1 MNVFVMRKIILS
13 LIALSVAILVLF
25 NFQFSNQLP
34 LPMPEVNVDQGG
46 NATFLISLE
55 VPEGTLDLTPELTL
69 NYNSGSPNGLLGK
82 GWSLKGAPFI
92 KRDPSYGLNY
102 SSKDQFYSSELGQLI
117 SGSADRSVFYTKNE
131 SFLNFYPQGE
141 SGNGPLEFKAVD
153 KDGVQYTYGGS
164 DAQLISLNGGVRTW
178 GISEIR
184 DLNGETIRF
193 EWISRNGQLYLDQ
206 ITYAGG
212 MRYIKFAYE
221 MRSDFTKEYTE
232 KDITEED
239 WRLKRIK
246 FYSDNSHVH
255 SYEFT
260 YVVDTKTKESLLV
273 KIEFEKDNLFSL
285 STHRPLEFEYAPS
298 HEGIENKLISGNSQ
312 TLSSGFSTKA
322 DVENRTLLFAKQVI
336 YAYLNMK
343 ASQPPK
349 SQVKISKLFNKIRPP
364 FVNKMPGGTGDSFN
378 FDALKVDLNE
388 YYSEVEF
395 IVRKPLGNK
404 NRPSCDLGFI
414 SCVWSALYPK
424 TNPWVDAFCLDYVFF
439 SHEYCTLGS
448 PSPDKITLPTDI
460 DGDGISEYTR
470 VLGRAD
476 INQAFLKTNDFKN
489 NSTSSSPTIAIK
501 YNTYY
506 DLADIDGDGR
516 TDFLFEEDGVLY
528 VSYSDGISL
537 GNPIRYSNVFLEPY
551 SQNMTQTNNLKPR
564 NYAVDINRDGRTDFI
579 HLDTNTAFVYL
590 SQGRSFSPVKQI
602 SLGGIVSILHET
614 IETNPFIAHRLN
626 QFSDFDGDG
635 LPEHVQIVNVNPPPE
650 QGTLIAMKMRHK
662 DEVNQAEARNNHYKQ
677 LIVNMVN
684 QGADVVRFFPEYQEA
699 AASIII
705 IHIGIIFNIEGAF
718 ANVIHPNGHA
728 LYYDLLSRPG
738 TATTAELNSLK
749 EFIDQQYF
757 EVVLSD
763 LMGRQNNETDQLIV
777 HLRNVDL
784 SGAAYSLFVTKFDL
798 NNNTLSQKS
807 YPLPKNIIG
816 AIGKNWIVDVNRDGL
831 PDLLTL
837 TNQNSHTNPFDYGT
851 QNPYEL
857 SSYVN
862 VLFNNGDG
870 FEVSDPK
877 STYINTVIKPDKF
890 LEHQDP
896 NSSKYFSF
904 DMADVN
910 EDSNLDIVIK
920 EFDSPNFHIYKGNG
934 NGNFLYQSAFSLPS
948 SQIYSSSFED
958 RNYDGISDMY
968 FQYGQELITQQIV
981 SNSPAA
987 TGGILI
993 KVTNN
998 INGAETKIQYDW
1010 KKNFFG
1016 AVVKNGAN
1024 YSTSLPNFAA
1034 DLLVRSVSSQ
1044 LGLGY
1049 PLEKQDYSYFNTR
1062 YKPGDLETNT
1072 DLSFEMIHESSYI
1085 NGILDSVETTKYSH
1099 NPNLAG
1105 MVIYK
1110 STADRNGNTLSEEE
1124 NNYTTVH
1131 PHAKTR
1137 LVLLSSK
1144 INKTYWNSM
1153 LKDEVTTSYGYS
1165 SEYGYEPVS
1174 ITENWNGRTKQTNI
1188 TYQSNAAMNIKAQMV
1203 EKVITISGQLAEHS
1217 KWTYSGKDVVSESK
1231 LTGNSQWYSK
1241 YFVYDS
1247 LGNVL
1252 SVTDSLGRT
1261 IQYTYND
1268 ITRSKITSTTNALGQ
1283 KAEMEY
1289 DPKTDQVLSKKD
1301 HNGNLI
1307 EYSYDEYGRK
1317 KKSVINGDHLES
1329 LEYSMEGSNAIVK
1342 NISHTPEGDI
1352 WVKTTS
1358 NLKGKQI
1365 KKESSAD
1372 NNQLLVEELVFDEK
1386 GREIER
1392 SKPHFQGFDSGKSY
1406 IFYYDTTE
1414 DSEERPKKV
1423 ISATGEVTEISYEL
1437 YSTNMVT
1444 KNGSEIIKTE
1454 EIINDAWDRV
1464 VRRVTQGETLKYEF
1478 DYADRLTKITDPGN
1492 GITNI
1497 TYNIAGKKT
1506 SYSDSNSG
1514 ETKYFY
1520 NIAGELTEQI
1530 DQRGISIKYEY
1541 DGLSRMTK
1549 QLPSNEETVV
1559 FEFDTATS
1567 ISSSNLIGNLSKVTD
1582 QSGTTEYKYDHKGN
1596 VIAEKRSIDDISVIF
1611 ERTYDDFDRI
1621 KSVKY
1626 PDGTTIKNYYNL
1638 IGQKSLVTMDSHD
1651 GSSLNHTVV
1660 SYESP
1665 KLLDNLIQVER
1676 KTGNGVVTQINYD
1689 QNQNRIQSYVTR
1701 LKDQTVEQS
1710 VKLAYDVRG
1719 NIQSITDLLNESRNQ
1734 VFEYDHLNR
1743 IIKANG
1749 KYGEEVYSYA
1759 RNGNLL
1765 KKGAFQYS
1773 YSNPNHIHAT
1783 TSVNSPNTG
1792 TMNYTYDSVGNMTSR
1807 NGDHIVYN
1815 ALGKI
1820 ASIDTEN
1827 GDRFEYDYEY
1837 SGNRI
1842 KKSLKNSGTTTY
1854 NFNNLYEI
1862 ARSPGQGEKHTLYIY
1877 GHDNDLVSQ
1886 YTRTDAIL
1894 SQSVASTDSLWRD
1907 SFCSV
1912 TEVGCGQ
1919 SLGSFVTY
1927 LLKEAGEKT
1936 NIYSEGYLLVGH
1948 KMLPWVVVFFLVLYL
1963 VHTGRE
1969 NRKETKPTPTVPSLG
1984 FSLFYVKV
1992 LGDTRSLFLRYV
2004 SGGMLLIFSFT
2015 TTAGCFPLLFG
2026 GGESESGVPIW
2037 VLGAASIPVDT
2048 PSVGGPINLG
2058 GSSGGSGSQESA
2070 RVSGMFFFHPDHLG
2084 SITMITDGHGNALAG
2099 GERGGKSHI
2108 SYKPYG
2114 EILRTDSYGPD
2125 IVKFKYTGQ
2134 EEDKESGL
2142 SYYKARY
2149 YDPMVGRFLSNDG
2162 MTFPEKA
2169 NGMNRQMYVD
2179 GNPLS
2184 KTDYTG
2190 NEVDQD
2196 KLGESMIFIYY
2207 AYKYTNRKHIGLL
2220 STPGHNYSGD
2230 RSNDVF
2236 DSFFNKDKGKVMEGL
2251 ISVLLIGIFRKGLM
2265 DTNESNETLIFNTLF
2280 FAFVVAPF
2288 LRSIPKSPMDK
2299 VSQKHDD
2306 SASTSLL
2313 AFAGPGD
2320 DRRHARGANAFVK
2333 DSFKAIS
2340 RPSKL
2345 TMGDVL
2351 TFAIGVPLYSIYGNL
2366 RGMGYDLS
2374 RANKWKIGDA
2384 AAFVGKIGC
2393 MGPTG
2398 IGCAFTADKN
2408 FKTAF
2413 FVRSGRFKMN
2423 RLKIKHTYF

>member
-1 MNVFVMRKIILS
+1 MRK
-13 LIALSVAILVLF
+13 IALSVVILLSVFLFLF

-34 LPMPEVNVDQGG
+34 LPMPVVDVDHGG
-46 NATFLISLE
+46 NAAFEIPLE
-55 VPEGTLDLTPELTL
+55 IPEGTLDLTPELKL

-82 GWSLKGAPFI
+82 GWSLAGIPFI

-102 SSKDQFYSSELGQLI
+102 SSKDEFYSSELGQLV
-117 SGSADRSVFYTKNE
+117 SGSADRSTFYSKNE
-131 SFLNFYPQGE
+131 SFFSFYPQGE
-141 SGNGPLEFKAVD
+141 SGKGPLEFKAFD
-153 KDGVQYTYGGS
+153 KEGVQYTYGGS
-164 DAQLISLNGGVRTW
+164 GAQLFALNGGVRTW

-184 DLNGETIRF
+184 DLNGETVRF
-193 EWISRNGQLYLDQ
+193 EWISRKGQLYPDK

-212 MRYIKFAYE
+212 VRYIKFAYE
-221 MRSDFTKEYTE
+221 TRSDYTKEYTE
-232 KDITEED
+232 KDLTEED

-260 YVVDTKTKESLLV
+260 YDVDAKTKESLLV
-273 KIEFEKDNLFSL
+273 KIEFEKDNLLSL
-285 STHRPLEFEYAPS
+285 ATHRPLEFEYAPS
-298 HEGIENKLISGNSQ
+298 HDGIDKKLISGSSQ
-312 TLSSGFSTKA
+312 TLNLGFSAKA
-322 DVENRTLLFAKQVI
+322 DVENRTLQFAKQVI
-336 YAYLNMK
+336 YAYLSMK

-349 SQVKISKLFNKIRPP
+349 SQVKITKLFNKIRPP
-364 FVNKMPGGTGDSFN
+364 FLNKMPGGTGDSFN
-378 FDALKVDLNE
+378 FDALKVDVNE
-388 YYSEVEF
+388 YYPETEF
-395 IVRKPLGNK
+395 IARVPLGNK
-404 NRPSCDLGFI
+404 NRPACDLGFI
-414 SCVWSALYPK
+414 SCIWSTLYPK
-424 TNPWVDAFCLDYVFF
+424 TNPWVDAFCLDYAFF
-439 SHEYCTLGS
+439 SHEYCLHGS
-448 PSPDKITLPTDI
+448 PMPNKVTLPTDI

-470 VLGRAD
+470 ILGRAD
-476 INQAFLKTNDFKN
+476 LNQAYLKTNDFKN
-489 NSTSSSPTIAIK
+489 NSTSASPIFPMK
-501 YNTYY
+501 YNTYF

-528 VSYSDGISL
+528 VSYSDGVSL
-537 GNPIRYSNVFLEPY
+537 GNPTRYSNVYLEPY

-564 NYAVDINRDGRTDFI
+564 DYAVDINRDGRADFI
-579 HLDTNTAFVYL
+579 HLDTNTVYVYL
-590 SQGRSFSPVKQI
+590 SQGRSFAPVKQF
-602 SLGGIVSILHET
+602 SLGGVTSILHET

-626 QFSDFDGDG
+626 QFSDIDGDG
-635 LPEHVQIVNVNPPPE
+635 MPEHVQIVNVNPPPE
-650 QGTLIAMKMRHK
+650 QGSLIAMRMRHK

-684 QGADVVRFFPEYQEA
+684 QGADVVRFYPEYQDA

-705 IHIGIIFNIEGAF
+705 IHFGIIFDIEGAF
-718 ANVIHPNGHA
+718 ANVIHPNGRA

-738 TATTAELNSLK
+738 TATTSELNTLK

-763 LMGRQNNETDQLIV
+763 LMGRQNNEVDHLISY
-777 HLRNVDL
+777 LRNIDL
-784 SGAAYSLFVTKFDL
+784 SGASYSFFVTKFDL
-798 NNNTLSQKS
+798 KSNTLSQKS

-851 QNPYEL
+851 QNVYEL

-862 VLFNNGDG
+862 VLFNYGDG
-870 FEVSDPK
+870 FDVSDPK

-904 DMADVN
+904 DMVDVN

-920 EFDSPNFHIYKGNG
+920 EFDTQNFHIYQGNG
-934 NGNFLYQSAFSLPS
+934 NGNFTYQSAFSLPS
-948 SQIYSSSFED
+948 SQIHSSSFED
-958 RNYDGISDMY
+958 RNYDGIADMY
-968 FQYGQELITQQIV
+968 FQYGLELTTQQIV

-987 TGGILI
+987 TGGIL
-993 KVTNN
+993 VRLTNN
-998 INGAETKIQYDW
+998 IDGAESKIQYDW
-1010 KKNFFG
+1010 KKNFSG
-1016 AVVKNGAN
+1016 AVAKTGAN
-1024 YSTSLPNFAA
+1024 YSTSLPNFSP
-1034 DLLVRSVSSQ
+1034 DLLVRSVTSQ
-1044 LGLGY
+1044 LALGY
-1049 PLEKQDYSYFNTR
+1049 PLEKQEYSYFNTR
-1062 YKPGDLETNT
+1062 FKPGDLETNT

-1085 NGILDSVETTKYSH
+1085 NGVLDTVETTKYSH
-1099 NPNLAG
+1099 NPDLTG
-1105 MVIYK
+1105 MVVYQA
-1110 STADRNGNTLSEEE
+1110 TADRNGNLLSEEE
-1124 NNYTTVH
+1124 NNYTIIQ
-1131 PHAKTR
+1131 PHSKTR
-1137 LVLLSSK
+1137 LVLLNSK

-1153 LKDEVTTSYGYS
+1153 LKDEVTASYGYS
-1165 SEYGYEPVS
+1165 SEYSYEPVS

-1217 KWTYSGKDVVSESK
+1217 KWTYSGKDVISESK

-1252 SVTDSLGRT
+1252 SATDSLGRT
-1261 IQYTYND
+1261 IHYTYND
-1268 ITRSKITSTTNALGQ
+1268 ITRSKATSTTNALGQ
-1283 KAEMEY
+1283 KSEVEY
-1289 DPKTDQVLSKKD
+1289 DPRTDQVLSKKD

-1317 KKSVINGDHLES
+1317 KKSVINGEHLES
-1329 LEYSMEGSNAIVK
+1329 IEYSLEGSNAIVK
-1342 NISHTPEGDI
+1342 NISHAPEGDI
-1352 WVKTTS
+1352 WVKTTT
-1358 NLKGKQI
+1358 NLKGKQT

-1392 SKPHFQGFDSGKSY
+1392 SKPYFQGFDSGKSY

-1423 ISATGEVTEISYEL
+1423 ISATGEVTEINYEL
-1437 YSTNMVT
+1437 HSTSMVT
-1444 KNGSEIIKTE
+1444 KNGSEVIKTE
-1454 EIINDAWDRV
+1454 EIVNDAWDRV
-1464 VRRVTQGETLKYEF
+1464 IRRVTQGETLKYEF

-1497 TYNIAGKKT
+1497 SYDIAGKKK

-1514 ETKYFY
+1514 ETRYFY

-1530 DQRGISIKYEY
+1530 DQRGVSIKYEY
-1541 DGLSRMTK
+1541 DGLGRMTK
-1549 QLPSNEETVV
+1549 QLPANEKTIA
-1559 FEFDTATS
+1559 FEFDIANS
-1567 ISSSNLIGNLSKVTD
+1567 ISGSNVIGNLSRVSD
-1582 QSGTTEYKYDHKGN
+1582 QSGITEYKYDHKGN
-1596 VIAEKRSIDDISVIF
+1596 VIAERRSIDDISIIF

-1626 PDGTTIKNYYNL
+1626 PDGTVIKNYYNL
-1638 IGQKSLVTMDSHD
+1638 IGQKSLVTIDSHD

-1660 SYESP
+1660 SYEGP
-1665 KLLDNLIQVER
+1665 KIQDNLIQMER
-1676 KTGNGVVTQINYD
+1676 KTGNGVTTQIHYD
-1689 QNQNRIQSYVTR
+1689 QNRNRIQSYVTR

-1749 KYGEEVYSYA
+1749 KYGEEVYTYA
-1759 RNGNLL
+1759 KNGNLL

-1792 TMNYTYDSVGNMTSR
+1792 TMNYVYDSVGNMTSR
-1807 NGDHIVYN
+1807 NGDQILYN

-1827 GDRFEYDYEY
+1827 GDRFDYDYEY

-1842 KKSLKNSGTTTY
+1842 KKSLKNAGTTTY

-1862 ARSPGQGEKHTLYIY
+1862 VRTPGQGDKHTLYIY
-1877 GHDNDLVSQ
+1877 SHDNDLVSQ

-1894 SQSVASTDSLWRD
+1894 SQSVSSVNSLWNQTLCTLTD
-1907 SFCSV
+1907 
-1912 TEVGCGQ
+1912 VGCGQ
-1919 SLGSFVTY
+1919 SLGSLATY
-1927 LLKEAGEKT
+1927 VLKEMGERT
-1936 NIYSEGYLLVGH
+1936 NVYSEGYLLSGH
-1948 KMLPWVVVFFLVLYL
+1948 RMLPWVIVFFLLVYL
-1963 VHTGRE
+1963 VHKGRE
-1969 NRKETKPTPTVPSLG
+1969 KGLEPNTTQVVPG
-1984 FSLFYVKV
+1984 FGYSPFFVSIF
-1992 LGDTRSLFLRYV
+1992 GNTRSLFLRYV

-2015 TTAGCFPLLFG
+2015 TTAGCFPLLFEG
-2026 GGESESGVPIW
+2026 AESESGVPIW
-2037 VLGAASIPVDT
+2037 ILGAASVPVDT

-2058 GSSGGSGSQESA
+2058 GNNGGSSSPESS

-2162 MTFPEKA
+2162 MTFPNKP

-2190 NEVDQD
+2190 NEVDD
-2196 KLGESMIFIYY
+2196 GTFLESQVFVWYVFERYFKNKMGSF
-2207 AYKYTNRKHIGLL
+2207 A
-2220 STPGHNYSGD
+2220 TPGHNYSGNGNKD
-2230 RSNDVF
+2230 AFSD
-2236 DSFFNKDKGKVMEGL
+2236 FFNKDKSKVVSALVSFFIGFLAYSEATKSGL
-2251 ISVLLIGIFRKGLM
+2251 SQEELWSR
-2265 DTNESNETLIFNTLF
+2265 TLF
-2280 FAFVVAPF
+2280 FAFIVAP
-2288 LRSIPKSPMDK
+2288 LVRTIPKSPMDK
-2299 VSQKHDD
+2299 VSQTHDD

-2313 AFAGPGD
+2313 EFQGPGD
-2320 DRRHARGANAFVK
+2320 DRRHSRGANEFVK
-2333 DSFKAIS
+2333 DSFKAFS

-2345 TMGDVL
+2345 NASDVL
-2351 TFAIGVPLYSIYGNL
+2351 TFAIGVPLYSFYGNL

-2384 AAFVGKIGC
+2384 AAFVGKTGC
-2393 MGPTG
+2393 FGPMGV
-2398 IGCAFTADKN
+2398 GCAFVADKN

-2413 FVRSGRFKMN
+2413 FVRSGRYKAN
-2423 RLKIKHTYF
+2423 WLKIKHTYF